1 MSTYILVCTLFILK
15 KLVLALCVNVCYYN
29 SVVNNY
35 NVYLRN
41 ESEKK
46 MTTEL
51 IEMMLN
57 DEVRKN
63 IIDDFERNEA
73 KALRKEIL
81 QDFEEIIY
89 KMYSIITPKIF
100 KTLSEEKLQNR
111 ISDSVSIEMKIERQK
126 STIEIYQDIKAYRK
140 VYNL

>member
-1 MSTYILVCTLFILK
+1 
-15 KLVLALCVNVCYYN
+15 
-29 SVVNNY
+29 
-35 NVYLRN
+35 
-41 ESEKK
+41 

-57 DEVRKN
+57 DEVMKK

>member
-1 MSTYILVCTLFILK
+1 MYSFYIE
-15 KLVLALCVNVCYYN
+15 KLVLALCVNVCYIID
-29 SVVNNY
+29 VVNNY

-57 DEVRKN
+57 DEVMKK

-100 KTLSEEKLQNR
+100 KTLNEEKLQNR